1 MVQVERI
8 ITLPSLNVY
17 WNLAIEQAQFV
28 QNNLNENLLLLWR
41 NNPSIVIGRH
51 QVLPKL
57 LPNCLLESMA

>member
-1 MVQVERI
+1 MVRIERI

-17 WNLAIEQAQFV
+17 WNLAIEQVQFV

-51 QVLPKL
+51 QV
-57 LPNCLLESMA
+57 